1 MTEQRVFSPRLL
13 SAWIIGAALA
23 FACSLYLMTL
33 GGDETQAIDGA
44 GANTRSRS
52 AIGYAGIAETLERLG
67 FRVIKSEANSLQ
79 KLAKG
84 SVLVI
89 AEPRFARQ
97 QSQDAGHL
105 LHEAKSALLILPK
118 WRGVRSERHPG
129 WIADAESVS
138 EFEAIW
144 TLNLA
149 VDGGKLARES
159 ATQRWTVNE
168 LGITPDI
175 LEPVQ
180 LVKSPRLR
188 PIVASEQGA
197 LLAEFRD
204 KDRRL
209 WVLADPDVI
218 ANHGIGRKDNA
229 AFSVALLN
237 ALRRDGGAIV
247 FDETVHGFLAK
258 PADPF
263 KLLFDSRFI
272 SVTLQGAIAVALL
285 LWAAVARFGAP
296 LPAPPPLDPGK
307 RGLVRNAAK
316 LITSAGHRP
325 LIVRRYVDATVRDV
339 ARRLHAPRGL
349 SDEGLIQWL
358 QRVGRARKAN
368 LDCAPLYRRTLDET
382 GGKRESSSLVAL
394 VRDVYAWKQEII
406 DGDGGDP
413 RARREDP
420 ARSSESGRRTG

>member
-13 SAWIIGAALA
+13 TAWIIGAALA

-33 GGDETQAIDGA
+33 GGGDTRAIDASGP
-44 GANTRSRS
+44 NTRSRS

-67 FRVIKSEANSLQ
+67 WRVIKSEANSLQ

-84 SVLVI
+84 SVLVV
-89 AEPRFARQ
+89 AEPRFGRQ
-97 QSQDAGHL
+97 QTEDAGRL

-129 WIADAESVS
+129 WIADAEPVS
-138 EFEAIW
+138 ELEANW
-144 TLNLA
+144 TLSLA
-149 VDGGKLARES
+149 VDGAKLARETS
-159 ATQRWTVNE
+159 PQSWTVNE
-168 LGITPDI
+168 LAITPDI

-188 PIVASEQGA
+188 PIVASEHGA
-197 LLAEFRD
+197 LVAEFRD

-237 ALRRDGGAIV
+237 ALRRGDGAIV
-247 FDETVHGFLAK
+247 FDETVHGFFAK

-272 SVTLQGAIAVALL
+272 SVTLQGAVAVALL
-285 LWAAVARFGAP
+285 LWAAISRFGAP

-316 LITSAGHRP
+316 LITFAGHRS
-325 LIVRRYVDATVRDV
+325 LFVRRYVDATIRDV

-349 SDEGLIQWL
+349 SHEGLIDWL
-358 QRVGRARKAN
+358 QRVGRARSAS
-368 LDCAPLYRRTLDET
+368 LDCAALYRRTLDET
-382 GGKRESSSLVAL
+382 GGTRESSALVAL

-406 DGDGGDP
+406 DGDGGNP
-413 RARREDP
+413 RTRRADP
-420 ARSSESGRRTG
+420 ARGPEGGRRTG